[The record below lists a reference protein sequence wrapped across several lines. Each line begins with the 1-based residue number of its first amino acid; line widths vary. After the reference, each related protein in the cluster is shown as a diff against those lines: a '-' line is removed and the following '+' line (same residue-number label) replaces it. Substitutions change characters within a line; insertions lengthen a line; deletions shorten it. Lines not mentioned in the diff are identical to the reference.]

1 MKTYGIL
8 IIINHFVRKA
18 LQEKGVTMDE
28 NNRKSEQVNEEVDSS
43 VMSDTTA
50 AERSE
55 ADVAVAEEKANE
67 TEPVRERVIKK
78 TTVIKEVPVN
88 KGVNR
93 VVYILLAFF
102 FGTLGVHRFYAG
114 HAFAGICYLLCSII
128 GWSLTWFLGIGFIIL
143 GIELIFCL
151 YDIVRAAFAS
161 ADEHGQIHV

>member
-1 MKTYGIL
+1 M
-8 IIINHFVRKA
+8 RKA

-43 VMSDTTA
+43 VMNDATAPEKSD
-50 AERSE
+50 
-55 ADVAVAEEKANE
+55 ADVTVTEGKANE
-67 TEPVRERVIKK
+67 VEPARERFIEK
-78 TTVIKEVPVN
+78 TTVIKEVPVS

-102 FGTLGVHRFYAG
+102 FGTLGIHRFYAG

-143 GIELIFCL
+143 GIEMIFCL

-161 ADEHGQIHV
+161 ADEHGKIHV

>member
-1 MKTYGIL
+1 
-8 IIINHFVRKA
+8 
-18 LQEKGVTMDE
+18 MDE
-28 NNRKSEQVNEEVDSS
+28 NNRKFEQVNEEVASS
-43 VMSDTTA
+43 VMNDTTSPEKSA
-50 AERSE
+50 
-55 ADVAVAEEKANE
+55 ADVTVTEGKANE
-67 TEPVRERVIKK
+67 AEPARERVIEK
-78 TTVIKEVPVN
+78 TTVIKEVPVS

-151 YDIVRAAFAS
+151 YDIVRAAFAT

>member
-1 MKTYGIL
+1 
-8 IIINHFVRKA
+8 
-18 LQEKGVTMDE
+18 MDE
-28 NNRKSEQVNEEVDSS
+28 NNRKSEQVNAEVDSS
-43 VMSDTTA
+43 VVDDVTA
-50 AERSE
+50 
-55 ADVAVAEEKANE
+55 KE
-67 TEPVRERVIKK
+67 TESQAEPVEERIIER
-78 TTVIKEVPVN
+78 TTIIKEVPVN

-151 YDIVRAAFAS
+151 YDIVRAAFAT

>member
-1 MKTYGIL
+1 MR
-8 IIINHFVRKA
+8 NA

-28 NNRKSEQVNEEVDSS
+28 NNRKSEQVNAEVDSS
-43 VMSDTTA
+43 VMNDTTA
-50 AERSE
+50 PERSE
-55 ADVAVAEEKANE
+55 ADVVVVEEKANE
-67 TEPVRERVIKK
+67 KEPVRERVIEK
-78 TTVIKEVPVN
+78 TTIIKEVPVN

-102 FGTLGVHRFYAG
+102 FGMIGIHRFYAG

-151 YDIVRAAFAS
+151 YDIVRAAFAT
-161 ADEHGQIHV
+161 ADEHGRIHV

>member
-1 MKTYGIL
+1 
-8 IIINHFVRKA
+8 
-18 LQEKGVTMDE
+18 MDE

-43 VMSDTTA
+43 VMDDATA
-50 AERSE
+50 
-55 ADVAVAEEKANE
+55 KE
-67 TEPVRERVIKK
+67 TESQAEPVEERIIER
-78 TTVIKEVPVN
+78 TTIIKEVPVN

-151 YDIVRAAFAS
+151 YDIVRAAFAT

>member
-1 MKTYGIL
+1 MET
-8 IIINHFVRKA
+8 
-18 LQEKGVTMDE
+18 LQERDVSMDE
-28 NNRKSEQVNEEVDSS
+28 NNRKSEQVNAEVDSS
-43 VMSDTTA
+43 VVDDVTA
-50 AERSE
+50 
-55 ADVAVAEEKANE
+55 KE
-67 TEPVRERVIKK
+67 TESQAEPVEERIIER
-78 TTVIKEVPVN
+78 TTIIKEVPVN

-151 YDIVRAAFAS
+151 YDIVRAAFAT

>member
-1 MKTYGIL
+1 
-8 IIINHFVRKA
+8 
-18 LQEKGVTMDE
+18 MDE

-43 VMSDTTA
+43 VMD
-50 AERSE
+50 
-55 ADVAVAEEKANE
+55 DVSAKE
-67 TEPVRERVIKK
+67 TESQAEPVEERIIERM
-78 TTVIKEVPVN
+78 TIIKEVPVN

-151 YDIVRAAFAS
+151 YDIVRAAFATD
-161 ADEHGQIHV
+161 DEHGQIHV

>member
-1 MKTYGIL
+1 MET
-8 IIINHFVRKA
+8 
-18 LQEKGVTMDE
+18 LQERDVSMDE
-28 NNRKSEQVNEEVDSS
+28 NNRKSEQVNAEVDSS
-43 VMSDTTA
+43 VVDDVTT
-50 AERSE
+50 
-55 ADVAVAEEKANE
+55 KE
-67 TEPVRERVIKK
+67 TESQAEPVEERIIER
-78 TTVIKEVPVN
+78 TTIIKEVPVN

>member
-1 MKTYGIL
+1 
-8 IIINHFVRKA
+8 
-18 LQEKGVTMDE
+18 MDK
-28 NNRKSEQVNEEVDSS
+28 NNRKSEQENEEVDFS
-43 VMSDTTA
+43 VMNDTTA
-50 AERSE
+50 PERSE
-55 ADVAVAEEKANE
+55 ANIAVAEEKANE
-67 TEPVRERVIKK
+67 TEPVRERVIEK
-78 TTVIKEVPVN
+78 TTIIKEVPVN

-102 FGTLGVHRFYAG
+102 FGTLGIHRFYAG

-161 ADEHGQIHV
+161 ADEQGRIHV

>member
-1 MKTYGIL
+1 
-8 IIINHFVRKA
+8 
-18 LQEKGVTMDE
+18 MDE
-28 NNRKSEQVNEEVDSS
+28 NNRKFEQVNEEVDSS
-43 VMSDTTA
+43 VMNDA
-50 AERSE
+50 PAPERPE
-55 ADVAVAEEKANE
+55 TDVTIAEEKANE
-67 TEPVRERVIKK
+67 TEPVRERVIEK
-78 TTVIKEVPVN
+78 TTVIKEVPVS

-143 GIELIFCL
+143 GIEMIFCL
-151 YDIVRAAFAS
+151 YDIVRAAFAT

>member
-1 MKTYGIL
+1 
-8 IIINHFVRKA
+8 
-18 LQEKGVTMDE
+18 MDE
-28 NNRKSEQVNEEVDSS
+28 NNRKSEQVNAEVDSS
-43 VMSDTTA
+43 VVDDVTA
-50 AERSE
+50 
-55 ADVAVAEEKANE
+55 KE
-67 TEPVRERVIKK
+67 TESQAEPVEERIIER
-78 TTVIKEVPVN
+78 TTIIKEVPVN

-161 ADEHGQIHV
+161 ADANGQIHV

>member
-1 MKTYGIL
+1 
-8 IIINHFVRKA
+8 
-18 LQEKGVTMDE
+18 MDE

-43 VMSDTTA
+43 VMDDATA
-50 AERSE
+50 
-55 ADVAVAEEKANE
+55 KE
-67 TEPVRERVIKK
+67 TESQAEPVEERIIER
-78 TTVIKEVPVN
+78 TTIIKEVPVN

-102 FGTLGVHRFYAG
+102 FGTIGVHRFYAG

-143 GIELIFCL
+143 CIELIFCL

-161 ADEHGQIHV
+161 ADANGQIHV

>member
-1 MKTYGIL
+1 
-8 IIINHFVRKA
+8 
-18 LQEKGVTMDE
+18 MDE

-43 VMSDTTA
+43 VMD
-50 AERSE
+50 
-55 ADVAVAEEKANE
+55 DVSAKE
-67 TEPVRERVIKK
+67 TESQAEPVEERIIER
-78 TTVIKEVPVN
+78 TTIIKEVPVN

-151 YDIVRAAFAS
+151 YDIVRAAFAT

>member
-1 MKTYGIL
+1 
-8 IIINHFVRKA
+8 
-18 LQEKGVTMDE
+18 MDE
-28 NNRKSEQVNEEVDSS
+28 NNRKSERVNEEVDSS
-43 VMSDTTA
+43 VMD
-50 AERSE
+50 
-55 ADVAVAEEKANE
+55 DVSAKE
-67 TEPVRERVIKK
+67 TESQAEPVEERIIER
-78 TTVIKEVPVN
+78 TTIIKEVPVN

-102 FGTLGVHRFYAG
+102 FGTIGVHRFYAG

-151 YDIVRAAFAS
+151 YDIVRAAFAT

>member
-1 MKTYGIL
+1 
-8 IIINHFVRKA
+8 
-18 LQEKGVTMDE
+18 MDE

-43 VMSDTTA
+43 VMNDTPTPK
-50 AERSE
+50 RSE
-55 ADVAVAEEKANE
+55 ADAVGAEEKAND
-67 TEPVRERVIKK
+67 TEPVRERVTEK
-78 TTVIKEVPVN
+78 TTIIKEVPVN

-102 FGTLGVHRFYAG
+102 FGTLGIHRFYAG

>member
-1 MKTYGIL
+1 
-8 IIINHFVRKA
+8 
-18 LQEKGVTMDE
+18 MDE
-28 NNRKSEQVNEEVDSS
+28 NNRKSERVNEEVDSS
-43 VMSDTTA
+43 VMD
-50 AERSE
+50 
-55 ADVAVAEEKANE
+55 DVSAKE
-67 TEPVRERVIKK
+67 TESQAEPVEERIIER
-78 TTVIKEVPVN
+78 TTIIKEVPVN

-102 FGTLGVHRFYAG
+102 FGTIGVHRFYAG

-151 YDIVRAAFAS
+151 YDIVRAAVAT

>member
-1 MKTYGIL
+1 
-8 IIINHFVRKA
+8 
-18 LQEKGVTMDE
+18 MDE

-43 VMSDTTA
+43 VMNDTPTPK
-50 AERSE
+50 RSE
-55 ADVAVAEEKANE
+55 ADAVGAEEKAND
-67 TEPVRERVIKK
+67 TEPVRERVTEK
-78 TTVIKEVPVN
+78 TTIIKEVPVN

-143 GIELIFCL
+143 SIEMIFCL
-151 YDIVRAAFAS
+151 YDIVRAAFAT